1 MPYPSQIDRE
11 MIIETAAYLLES
23 NGMEELSMG
32 SLADALGVTPQSL
45 YRYVDSKAEL
55 LKAVNSRTL
64 ERLFETL
71 VNVLGDS
78 PTEAEEQLLT
88 VCQAYRQFAVT
99 HPHSYRLAM
108 ESVNGER
115 PDQPYLNQL
124 ALPLQTV
131 TAEIAGVAI
140 TTPALQGIW
149 ALVHGFVMLELGQQF
164 NHRGDPDEVF
174 IQCVSVYVTG
184 WQGWA
189 VWKEKENA
197 APPLL
202 ERGG

>member
-11 MIIETAAYLLES
+11 MIIESAARLLES
-23 NGMEELSMG
+23 HGAEDLSM
-32 SLADALGVTPQSL
+32 SLLAESLGVTPQSL

-55 LKAVNSRTL
+55 FKALNIRTL
-64 ERLFETL
+64 ERLFEEL
-71 VNVLGDS
+71 VSALGDDL
-78 PTEAEEQLLT
+78 TVAEEQLLT
-88 VCQAYRQFAVT
+88 VCQAYRQFAIN

-131 TAEIAGVAI
+131 TAEIAGVAT

-149 ALVHGFVMLELGQQF
+149 ALVHGFVMLELGEQF
-164 NHRGDPDEVF
+164 DHGGDPDEVF

-184 WQGWA
+184 WQGWGQ
-189 VWKEKENA
+189 WQTKMDS
-197 APPLL
+197 LMDL
-202 ERGG
+202 

>member
-1 MPYPSQIDRE
+1 
-11 MIIETAAYLLES
+11 MIIESAARLLES
-23 NGMEELSMG
+23 HGAEDLSM
-32 SLADALGVTPQSL
+32 SLLAESLGVTPQSL

-55 LKAVNSRTL
+55 FKALNIRTL
-64 ERLFETL
+64 ERLFEEL
-71 VNVLGDS
+71 VSALGDDL
-78 PTEAEEQLLT
+78 TVAEEQLLT
-88 VCQAYRQFAVT
+88 VCQAYRQFAIN

-131 TAEIAGVAI
+131 TAEIAGVAT

-149 ALVHGFVMLELGQQF
+149 ALVHGFVMLELGEQF
-164 NHRGDPDEVF
+164 DHGGDPDEVF

-184 WQGWA
+184 WQGWGQ
-189 VWKEKENA
+189 WQTKMDS
-197 APPLL
+197 LMDL
-202 ERGG
+202 

>member
-1 MPYPSQIDRE
+1 VPYPSQIDRE
-11 MIIETAAYLLES
+11 MIIETAARLLES
-23 NGMEELSMG
+23 NGAEELSMG

-45 YRYVDSKAEL
+45 YRYVDSKSEL
-55 LKAVNSRTL
+55 LKTVNSRTL
-64 ERLFETL
+64 ERLFEAL
-71 VNVLGDS
+71 VGALGDAS
-78 PTEAEEQLLT
+78 GEAEEQLLV
-88 VCQAYRQFAVT
+88 VCQAYREYAVT

-108 ESVNGER
+108 ESVNRER

-140 TTPALQGIW
+140 TTPVLQGIW
-149 ALVHGFVMLELGQQF
+149 ALVHGFVMLELGNQF
-164 NHRGDPDEVF
+164 QHQGDPNEVF

-189 VWKEKENA
+189 QWQAKTDD
-197 APPLL
+197 LL
-202 ERGG
+202 AL

>member
-1 MPYPSQIDRE
+1 
-11 MIIETAAYLLES
+11 MIIETAARLLES
-23 NGMEELSMG
+23 NGAEELSMG

-45 YRYVDSKAEL
+45 YRYVDSKSEL
-55 LKAVNSRTL
+55 LKTVNSRTL
-64 ERLFETL
+64 ERLFEAL
-71 VNVLGDS
+71 VGALGDAS
-78 PTEAEEQLLT
+78 GEAEEQLLI
-88 VCQAYRQFAVT
+88 VCQAYREYAVT

-140 TTPALQGIW
+140 TTPVLQGIW
-149 ALVHGFVMLELGQQF
+149 ALVHGFVMLELGNQF
-164 NHRGDPDEVF
+164 QHQGDPNEVF

-189 VWKEKENA
+189 QWQAKTDD
-197 APPLL
+197 LL
-202 ERGG
+202 AL

>member
-11 MIIETAAYLLES
+11 MIIETAARLLES
-23 NGMEELSMG
+23 NGAEELSMG

-45 YRYVDSKAEL
+45 YRYVDSKSEL
-55 LKAVNSRTL
+55 LKTVNSRTL
-64 ERLFETL
+64 ERLFEAL
-71 VNVLGDS
+71 VGALGDAS
-78 PTEAEEQLLT
+78 GEAEEQLLV
-88 VCQAYRQFAVT
+88 VCQAYREYAVT

-140 TTPALQGIW
+140 TTPVLLGIW
-149 ALVHGFVMLELGQQF
+149 ALVHGFVMLELGNQF
-164 NHRGDPDEVF
+164 QHQGDPNEVF

-189 VWKEKENA
+189 QWQAKTDD
-197 APPLL
+197 LL
-202 ERGG
+202 AL